1 MDGKVGGDEP
11 ARHAAIELKLVVA
24 GRSPIWD
31 EQLQPFPPLQIAH
44 FELVRATEKLL
55 WKITERGVQLIPI
68 PRPVEQPVHIW
79 RSGENLSGEIDR
91 GGAFRGGQR
100 PVLPGPLPCVICR
113 IPDP

>member
-24 GRSPIWD
+24 GRFPVWD

-55 WKITERGVQLIPI
+55 WKITERGIQLIPI
-68 PRPVEQPVHIW
+68 PRPVEQPVHVW
-79 RSGENLSGEIDR
+79 RAGENLSGEIDPAR
-91 GGAFRGGQR
+91 VVGGARR
-100 PVLPGPLPCVICR
+100 PAR
-113 IPDP
+113 